1 MIRPSFGLG
10 GVCTRPVR
18 DRATGD
24 PPASSNCTR
33 VPPDGSDVAGGFAGL
48 AQHRHRRVQRA
59 NRGQHAL
66 EAGLAVGVDVQ
77 LVTAQLEVC
86 PDPLH
91 APGDHVLE
99 PHQRAVRLA
108 IVALHQF
115 VPGGAPSAPQQRQLA
130 PRIAAVA
137 GVARHRHNRQRPQR
151 IQRLRGAE
159 SRLGLLEVT
168 EPLAGTAPQVLHHVR
183 SFWG

>member
-24 PPASSNCTR
+24 PPASSNCT
-33 VPPDGSDVAGGFAGL
+33 AGRLG
-48 AQHRHRRVQRA
+48 RRRRVRGSRA
-59 NRGQHAL
+59 APPPTGPARESWPARARSGPRCWRGRAARRSSRCARIRSMPRVITCSNHTSVPS
-66 EAGLAVGVDVQ
+66 GSPSSRC
-77 LVTAQLEVC
+77 TSSC
-86 PDPLH
+86 PA
-91 APGDHVLE
+91 AP
-99 PHQRAVRLA
+99 P
-108 IVALHQF
+108 
-115 VPGGAPSAPQQRQLA
+115 A